1 MDVGSLILHGNF
13 RQVSNSGVQIAVG
26 NTTQRPTAAAGFVRF
41 NTDVSRFETNNGAAW
56 ANIGLGDGTVSNVS
70 VTSGT
75 SGITVVGNAV
85 TTTGTFV
92 LNLAGELAGLNAL
105 AANGLVQRTGAGTYS
120 AVATVPVASGGTG
133 ANTAV
138 AALTNLG
145 ALPTAG
151 GIMTGTLTLAADPT
165 SPLQASTKSYVDNSV
180 ATAVNTAVASDT
192 YTAGA
197 GLTLSAKQF
206 AANTSGI
213 TVGLVSNALVVRSTA
228 TAGQTL
234 LSSGTAGAEA
244 TWGALNLASNAA
256 VTGVLPVTNGGTGA
270 TTAAAARAALGVP
283 GVFRLAFTSA
293 TLASNLLTV
302 THNLG
307 QQFVQVSVTDNN
319 NNYIEPDNV
328 TMTSTTVTTIDFTS
342 FATITGTYNV
352 VVIG

>member
-13 RQVSNSGVQIAVG
+13 RQISNAGVQIAVG
-26 NTTQRPTAAAGFVRF
+26 NTAQRPAAAAGFIRY

-56 ANIGLGDGTVSNVS
+56 ANIGLGDGTVSS
-70 VTSGT
+70 VNLTSST
-75 SGITVVGNAV
+75 SGITVTGNAV
-85 TTTGTFV
+85 TSSGTFT

-105 AANGLVQRTGAGTYS
+105 AANGLVQRTGAGAYT
-120 AVATVPVASGGTG
+120 AVSTLPIANGGTG

-138 AALTNLG
+138 QALTNLG

-151 GIMTGTLTLAADPT
+151 GVMTGVLTLAADPT
-165 SPLQASTKSYVDNSV
+165 SALQASTKSYVDNAV
-180 ATAVNTAVASDT
+180 ATAVATDT

-197 GLTLSAKQF
+197 GLTLTAKQF
-206 AANTSGI
+206 SANTSGVTTGI
-213 TVGLVSNALVVRSTA
+213 VSNAIVVRSTA

-234 LSSGTAGAEA
+234 LSSGTAGGEA
-244 TWGALNLASNAA
+244 AWGALNLASANA
-256 VTGVLPVTNGGTGA
+256 VTGALPITNGGTGA

-283 GVFRLAFTSA
+283 GVYRLAFTSA
-293 TLASNLLTV
+293 NLSSNLLTV

-328 TMTSTTVTTIDFTS
+328 NMTSNAVTTIDFTS